1 MTATHEKNMYGNRLE
16 DMAVRVIRV
25 ADALPRKLSA
35 QHIALQMIR
44 SGTSA
49 GANYCEA
56 QGAES
61 RADFAHKIQIAV
73 KELRET
79 LFWLRITSKADLLPA
94 ERLDPL
100 MKEVDELIAI
110 GVKSVV
116 TAKKNAK
123 LGRQSS

>member
-1 MTATHEKNMYGNRLE
+1 MGRREYGERLQ

-25 ADALPRKLSA
+25 ANALPRNMVGR
-35 QHIALQMIR
+35 HIAQQVLR

-61 RADFAHKIQIAV
+61 RADFAHKMQLVV

-79 LFWLRITSKADLLPA
+79 LFWLETSRRASLLKTEKLTDLIQ
-94 ERLDPL
+94 ETN
-100 MKEVDELIAI
+100 ELIAI
-110 GVKSVV
+110 GVKSAV
-116 TAKKNAK
+116 TAKGNARTK
-123 LGRQSS
+123 KP